1 MCELFLL
8 FCGSYACAMS
18 CNMFWAL
25 GRRTG
30 RCVRY
35 SAAVS
40 GFKQA
45 GLSRKD
51 MSHKLSR
58 PIANKSQK
66 LTLYDH
72 VLVHLSIHHLLF
84 DHCSAFL
91 VFSPTI
97 AAAAAASAI
106 AAHAAPGAAAGAA
119 ANGAKNTVYRRKNT
133 NRCKKHRFTG
143 AKNTGA
149 GRRKHRQPPTGAKN
163 TVYRRNKHGA
173 HILLCKMLL
182 PLDHSGVCLCLVGRS
197 YWLASPSCSCPLTVP
212 GLFGRS
218 CAPWPFGPKSARSS
232 TRATRGPNALSF
244 VFFHRRERFRNATTE
259 GGGKTIKTDLH
270 I

>member
-1 MCELFLL
+1 MLAQCLAI
-8 FCGSYACAMS
+8 CSGP
-18 CNMFWAL
+18 L

-58 PIANKSQK
+58 PFANKSQK
-66 LTLYDH
+66 LTSTIMCLFTFQ
-72 VLVHLSIHHLLF
+72 SIT
-84 DHCSAFL
+84 CFL
-91 VFSPTI
+91 TI
-97 AAAAAASAI
+97 AVHSWCS
-106 AAHAAPGAAAGAA
+106 HPRLLLLLLLLRSPHMLLLVLQQVLLPT
-119 ANGAKNTVYRRKNT
+119 GAKNTVYRRK
-133 NRCKKHRFTG
+133 KHQQVQKTPFTG

-149 GRRKHRQPPTGAKN
+149 GAEQKTPFPNRRRKHRQPPTGAKN

-244 VFFHRRERFRNATTE
+244 VFSQEGEVQKCYHR
-259 GGGKTIKTDLH
+259 GGRKNN
-270 I
+270 